1 MLASVLTLLHIPKE
15 LALSFD
21 DDEETLFYQAEG
33 KKLAQ
38 MRRQAGLSQ
47 EDIAEIAGVDQRTIS
62 NYENGR
68 TPCSILVYAVYIQAE
83 RLAITQSILEIGA
96 NKAKK
101 GMRLPLTFISSVR
114 RAVLKLGIKG

>member
-1 MLASVLTLLHIPKE
+1 M
-15 LALSFD
+15 SFD

-83 RLAITQSILEIGA
+83 RLAVTQSAIELTTKKTKQGLRLPLGFIESVRKAVLRFGV
-96 NKAKK
+96 KAKK
-101 GMRLPLTFISSVR
+101 
-114 RAVLKLGIKG
+114 